1 MVTLSFRLPEDQ
13 HERLRQ
19 LAEQRQVNI
28 NHLME
33 ELVTQMLA
41 TVEVYNHFQVRAA
54 RGSAQQGL
62 ELLEKL
68 DEKVYLET

>member
-13 HERLRQ
+13 HEHLRQ

-28 NHLME
+28 NHLIE

-41 TVEVYNHFQVRAA
+41 TVEVYNRFQVRAA
-54 RGSAQQGL
+54 SGSAQQGL

>member
-41 TVEVYNHFQVRAA
+41 TVEVYSRFQVRAA